1 MYLKILVHAPSGHG
15 KTRFIGTATQD
26 ARFMPGLLC
35 DFEGGYTTIR
45 SRVETVEL
53 DKLATIKQPSTSK
66 LTHVRI
72 KSWRDIDEVYDV
84 LTAPDC
90 PFRFV
95 AFDSLSEIHYLSLA
109 EVVYAA
115 YKKAPTQHDPDLANQ
130 QDFGKSLAQMRK
142 FIRYFRDLDGM
153 HVLFTATTMDIEDA
167 RTRRGQARPNL
178 IGKLSSEAP
187 ALVDFVGYLAIRD
200 LEGGGTMRV
209 LCTGPSERYI
219 AKARN
224 DEDTL
229 AQLPEFMDDPTL
241 PAVLSALYGE
251 PTQGEARP

>member
-1 MYLKILVHAPSGHG
+1 MYLKMLVHAPSGHG

-53 DKLATIKQPSTSK
+53 RELAHLKDPSTSR

-72 KSWRDIDEVYDV
+72 KAWRDIDDIYEV
-84 LTAPDC
+84 LTSDDC

-109 EVVYAA
+109 EVVYAS
-115 YKKAPTQHDPDLANQ
+115 YKRAPAQHDPDLANQ
-130 QDFGKSLAQMRK
+130 QDFGKALAQMRK

-153 HVLFTATTMDIEDA
+153 HVLFTATTMDTEDA

-187 ALVDFVGYLAIRD
+187 ALVDFVGYLGIRD
-200 LEGGGTMRV
+200 IEGGGTMRV

-224 DEDTL
+224 DEDTQQ
-229 AQLPEFMDDPTL
+229 QLPEFLDNPTL

-251 PTQGEARP
+251 TAQGNSRP